1 MQIFVYFSF
10 KRKGP
15 LTAISSAPPC
25 TLRIK
30 FKFLCKFKIYKE
42 GTQINDIKS
51 STRIITPPS
60 MYYQQCYHK
69 YVLSKVVLSS
79 QVCIIQGSIII
90 TSMYYPRQY
99 YYHKYVLSKV
109 VLLSHVYIF
118 QGSLITKRLTSNHV
132 FCKNDLVF
140 NLYQLKRNLENVNI
154 LPSVLNLISKI
165 NKNKTFFKLTRVTI
179 LQTRF

>member
-109 VLLSHVYIF
+109 VLLSQVCIIQGSIIIISMYYPKQYYYHMYIF
-118 QGSLITKRLTSNHV
+118 SKVVLLPKDSLAI
-132 FCKNDLVF
+132 
-140 NLYQLKRNLENVNI
+140 
-154 LPSVLNLISKI
+154 
-165 NKNKTFFKLTRVTI
+165 TFFVKMTLFLI
-179 LQTRF
+179 YIN